1 MFYSILNISKSRD
14 IPDPAELPR
23 ALMDEFLAVLDAY
36 GPCAADAAAAILYSR
51 IDRLRTREKYERHFL
66 LLGVV
71 FTEMAKIRKDCDD
84 AFAHLS
90 VVERMD
96 KFSTPKL
103 ARLLDVL
110 RSYRPKTI
118 NSNKGRMEK
127 ESGNDCRVEPK
138 DDLEVDPSKDEPEDD
153 PKDETKD
160 CEGGEASQGPEREEE
175 AADADDPEKGGD
187 QGESE
192 KSATPQKPEKPR
204 AHQRRHRPRRGR
216 GGGGLNSNEDPSS
229 LYGAIFVDGDLRAQV
244 LFNILRDLST
254 AAASPE
260 VDDNEAAFSFLR
272 PAYYNA
278 PESATSK
285 MTTSDAAEEGAKR
298 KKKHEEALRKF
309 RSRDCNVIVCGSGD
323 LECGAEAARCNLVLD
338 LDAPEGFR
346 SHAFHKVR
354 ASSSRAV
361 ARHVVFCAEEDT
373 RGVLERLA
381 LFRVV
386 EGRLK
391 RATAKANQ
399 FDLALNY
406 AAHGEG
412 NGSCRGKRGST
423 PSLDT
428 AIGIINRY
436 CARLPSDTFTR
447 LTPVQ
452 AVRKLNEKCFLAAI
466 LLPINR

>member
-1 MFYSILNISKSRD
+1 
-14 IPDPAELPR
+14 
-23 ALMDEFLAVLDAY
+23 MDEFLAVLDAY

-66 LLGVV
+66 LLGVL

-84 AFAHLS
+84 AFAHLG
-90 VVERMD
+90 VTERMAV
-96 KFSTPKL
+96 FSTPKL
-103 ARLLDVL
+103 SRLLDVL
-110 RSYRPKTI
+110 RSYRPKVS
-118 NSNKGRMEK
+118 SNKGTTEENEPGE
-127 ESGNDCRVEPK
+127 ESKVDPK
-138 DDLEVDPSKDEPEDD
+138 DDLEVDPPKDEPEDD
-153 PKDETKD
+153 PKDEVKD
-160 CEGGEASQGPEREEE
+160 CGGGKATQGPEREEE
-175 AADADDPEKGGD
+175 AMDVDGPEKGGD
-187 QGESE
+187 SGAND
-192 KSATPQKPEKPR
+192 KSVAPQKPERPK
-204 AHQRRHRPRRGR
+204 AHHRRHRPRRGR
-216 GGGGLNSNEDPSS
+216 GGGPNEDPSS
-229 LYGAIFVDGDLRAQV
+229 LYGVIFVDGDLRAQV

-254 AAASPE
+254 AAAASPE
-260 VDDNEAAFSFLR
+260 VDDGEEAAFSFLR

-278 PESATSK
+278 QESAASK
-285 MTTSDAAEEGAKR
+285 TVNSEAAEEGAKR

-309 RSRDCNVIVCGSGD
+309 RSRDCNILVCGSGD

-346 SHAFHKVR
+346 AHAFHKVR
-354 ASSSRAV
+354 ASSSRTV
-361 ARHVVFCAEEDT
+361 ARHVVICAEEDT
-373 RGVLERLA
+373 EGVLEKLA

-391 RATAKANQ
+391 RATAEANQ

-406 AAHGEG
+406 AHGEG
-412 NGSCRGKRGST
+412 NSGCRGKRGST

-428 AIGIINRY
+428 AVGIVNRY

-452 AVRKLNEKCFLAAI
+452 AVRKLKDKCFLAAI